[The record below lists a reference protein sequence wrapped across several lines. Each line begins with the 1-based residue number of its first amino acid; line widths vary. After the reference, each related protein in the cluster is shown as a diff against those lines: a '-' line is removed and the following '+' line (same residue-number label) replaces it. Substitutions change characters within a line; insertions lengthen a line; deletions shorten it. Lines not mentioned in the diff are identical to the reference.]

1 MLQRQ
6 KDLEAEMVALGVR
19 RFREDNRKAKKG
31 KHESTTP
38 AGVQFLR
45 KGVAKVEK
53 RVNELKKNYSEGTP
67 YKYPTD
73 AIERLFELPSDVI
86 SFLSLK
92 ACVNHLSTPVKLVKV
107 SNELGSFLEDE
118 ARFRFFKV

>member
-6 KDLEAEMVALGVR
+6 KDLEAEMVALGVK
-19 RFREDNRKAKKG
+19 RFREDNIKAKKG

-53 RVNELKKNYSEGTP
+53 RVN
-67 YKYPTD
+67 
-73 AIERLFELPSDVI
+73 
-86 SFLSLK
+86 
-92 ACVNHLSTPVKLVKV
+92 
-107 SNELGSFLEDE
+107 
-118 ARFRFFKV
+118 

>member
-6 KDLEAEMVALGVR
+6 KDLEAEMVALGVK

-73 AIERLFELPSDVI
+73 AVERLLELPSDVI

-107 SNELGSFLEDE
+107 ANALGSF
-118 ARFRFFKV
+118 

>member
-6 KDLEAEMVALGVR
+6 KDLEEEMVALGVK
-19 RFREDNRKAKKG
+19 RFREENRNAKKG

-53 RVNELKKNYSEGTP
+53 SVNELKKNYSDGTP

-73 AIERLFELPSDVI
+73 ALHPPLGKRGRHIAPSPLYV
-86 SFLSLK
+86 
-92 ACVNHLSTPVKLVKV
+92 A
-107 SNELGSFLEDE
+107 
-118 ARFRFFKV
+118 